1 MTNSIIIKN
10 HDLLNAAASGMHAAA
25 ENLETIKNQVEKTG
39 AAMHKKYSS
48 FSDWKAWH
56 NSPEYIRLSDQLNE
70 LEKERKTA
78 AAESILYN
86 QRFKDALYNNVI
98 AALENVAKKID
109 GKKPAYKIVQNALT
123 ESLLFY
129 TGSKYTAVYGDR
141 INDNVINIYIAYQV
155 ENKDFTADYS
165 FSLWI
170 MENGYISAAKID
182 RLTYK
187 TIMKEN
193 EIKETAAGFIDDLKQ
208 VDIIRSAAE
217 NKLKAI
223 KEKYSNTGLNDYMS
237 IDSRYTAKTL

>member
-10 HDLLNAAASGMHAAA
+10 HDLLNAAAAGMHAAA
-25 ENLETIKNQVEKTG
+25 ENLEAIKNQVEKTG
-39 AAMHKKYSS
+39 AAMHKKYTS
-48 FSDWKAWH
+48 FSDWKVWH

-70 LEKERKTA
+70 LEKERKAA

-86 QRFKDALYNNVI
+86 QRFKDALYNNVL
-98 AALENVAKKID
+98 AGFQNVAKKID
-109 GKKPAYKIVQNALT
+109 GKKPYYKAVQNALT

-129 TGSKYTAVYGDR
+129 TGSKYIYAAADRFGDYM
-141 INDNVINIYIAYQV
+141 NISIIYPV
-155 ENKDFTADYS
+155 DGKEWTVDYS

-170 MENGYISAAKID
+170 LENGCISAAKINK
-182 RLTYK
+182 LEYK
-187 TIMKEN
+187 TIMTET
-193 EIKETAAGFIDDLKQ
+193 EINQTAAGFIDDLKQ